1 MDGAERAT
9 NSRVIFNDINNGD
22 NNDQNNDGK
31 ARDDKVDTLGMT
43 SDTSSLTLSWEG
55 RPLEWSDA
63 RRNTEPCALFQLR
76 QDSNL
81 SESKDYNMLTTNHDS
96 TTTTKDESIES
107 SNNTKQNSCR
117 FKTVIRVF
125 HSETSLSKSQRLT
138 HTVQNVHQI
147 VQDYTQFIDSLELTD
162 EILSHLGFWSGNLF
176 LIAPFPDLCLLVP
189 FYIRVRVV
197 VPCGGPKKSPRTS
210 I

>member
-1 MDGAERAT
+1 MDGAERAA
-9 NSRVIFNDINNGD
+9 NSKVIFNDINNGD
-22 NNDQNNDGK
+22 NNDQNSDGK

-96 TTTTKDESIES
+96 TMATKDESI
-107 SNNTKQNSCR
+107 KQ
-117 FKTVIRVF
+117 
-125 HSETSLSKSQRLT
+125 H
-138 HTVQNVHQI
+138 
-147 VQDYTQFIDSLELTD
+147 
-162 EILSHLGFWSGNLF
+162 
-176 LIAPFPDLCLLVP
+176 
-189 FYIRVRVV
+189 
-197 VPCGGPKKSPRTS
+197 
-210 I
+210 